1 MGLGGKFLLVSRN
14 EWGWVEVY
22 LRYTGVNGCFIWVD
36 WVGGGI
42 FWVGGGVLTF
52 FMGEWG

>member
-14 EWGWVEVY
+14 EWEWVEVY
-22 LRYTGVNGCFIWVD
+22 LTYTGVNGGFIWVD
-36 WVGGGI
+36 GVGGGMC
-42 FWVGGGVLTF
+42 WVGGGVLTF